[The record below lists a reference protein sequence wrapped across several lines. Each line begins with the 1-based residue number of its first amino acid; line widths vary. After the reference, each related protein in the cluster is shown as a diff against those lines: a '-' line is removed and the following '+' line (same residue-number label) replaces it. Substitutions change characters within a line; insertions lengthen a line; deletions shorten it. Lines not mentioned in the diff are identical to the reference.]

1 MEKRESK
8 FLIYTLWS
16 ITIFQV
22 PMIFHGLVGD
32 DQREEKS
39 PSYFNPE
46 ECSMVVQYV
55 KDLLEDSKGTARK
68 VKAKEIGIISPYR
81 YTMLQKLSKCEVK
94 A

>member
-1 MEKRESK
+1 
-8 FLIYTLWS
+8 
-16 ITIFQV
+16 
-22 PMIFHGLVGD
+22 MIFHGLVGD

-81 YTMLQKLSKCEVK
+81 YYEFDFFVMISLSN
-94 A
+94 

>member
-1 MEKRESK
+1 
-8 FLIYTLWS
+8 
-16 ITIFQV
+16 
-22 PMIFHGLVGD
+22 MIFHGLVGD

-55 KDLLEDSKGTARK
+55 KDLLDESKGIARK

-81 YTMLQKLSKCEVK
+81 YIFTVWKFHDFSIIQILREINF
-94 A
+94 